1 MLLRCDLGASSSL
14 PDLVIK
20 LSEIVRLQT
29 DSSRLRVRSMN
40 RSLFFSPSVCIE
52 MYTISSRTLV
62 PWRKTM
68 TTDCEDL
75 CLIFVNPRKTTE
87 VVDCVPGKPK
97 YTKVAMT
104 PETENMVVSLAPN
117 H

>member
-1 MLLRCDLGASSSL
+1 
-14 PDLVIK
+14 
-20 LSEIVRLQT
+20 
-29 DSSRLRVRSMN
+29 
-40 RSLFFSPSVCIE
+40 
-52 MYTISSRTLV
+52 
-62 PWRKTM
+62 M

-117 H
+117 HQPSFIETNKEKKKNPNVFTLIIQQNLTWGH

>member
-1 MLLRCDLGASSSL
+1 
-14 PDLVIK
+14 
-20 LSEIVRLQT
+20 
-29 DSSRLRVRSMN
+29 
-40 RSLFFSPSVCIE
+40 
-52 MYTISSRTLV
+52 
-62 PWRKTM
+62 M